1 MTLIFEISN
10 EGARCATIRK
20 PDVKQVKISKKYVR
34 AEKPQLPE
42 VSEVDFSR
50 HYTALSSR
58 AFGVDTGF
66 YPLGS
71 CTMKY
76 NPKINEEVAALEG
89 FTNIHPLQSEAS
101 VQGALEVIETLSGY
115 LAEITGMEGVT
126 LQPNAGAHGEYTGLL
141 LIAAYHSARGD
152 KKRTKVIVPDSA
164 HGTNP
169 ASAVMAGFEIINVPS
184 DEEKGVDLEA
194 LKSVVGDDTAA
205 LMLTNPTTLGLFE
218 KNIKEI
224 SKIIHDAG
232 GLLYY
237 DGANLNAVMGS
248 VRPGDMGFD
257 VVHLNLH
264 KTFSTPHGG
273 GGPGSGP
280 VGCKKELV
288 PFLPDPAVV
297 KTDKGY
303 KFACSKKSIGKIA
316 SFYGNFGVYVRA
328 LAYITTLGAEGIK
341 SAAEHAV
348 LNANYLKVNIEDLY
362 PTEKGR
368 HCMHEFV
375 VSMQELKDKTGVSA
389 MDIAKTMIDRGY
401 HPPTMYFPL
410 IIHEA
415 LMFEPTET
423 ENKRTLDEVIAA
435 LREIYEEAYKDPE
448 YMKAAPHHA
457 QIGRPDEVKAA
468 RQPVVRYKKS

>member
-1 MTLIFEISN
+1 MNLIFEIS
-10 EGARCATIRK
+10 EQGKRCATIRT
-20 PDVKQVKISKKYVR
+20 PDVKSAKLNKKYLR
-34 AEKPQLPE
+34 AQKPELPE
-42 VSEVDFSR
+42 VSEVDFAR
-50 HYTALSSR
+50 HYTALSRR

-89 FTNIHPLQSEAS
+89 FTRIHPLQSES
-101 VQGALEVIETLSGY
+101 TVQGALEVMETLSGY
-115 LAEITGMEGVT
+115 LAEITGMDAVT

-141 LIAAYHSARGD
+141 LIAEYHAARKD
-152 KKRTKVIVPDSA
+152 FKRTKVIVPDSA

-184 DEEKGVDLEA
+184 DEEKGVDIEA
-194 LKSVVGDDTAA
+194 LKAVVGDDTAA

-237 DGANLNAVMGS
+237 DGANLNAVMGV

-280 VGCKKELV
+280 VGCKKALA
-288 PFLPDPAVV
+288 PFLPNPAVV

-303 KFACSKKSIGKIA
+303 KFANGKNSIGKVA

-328 LAYITTLGAEGIK
+328 LAYIVTLGAEGIK
-341 SAAEHAV
+341 SAAQHAV

-375 VSMQELKDKTGVSA
+375 VSMQDLKDKTGVSA

-435 LREIYEEAYKDPE
+435 LREIYEEAFKDPE

-468 RQPVVRYKKS
+468 RQPIVRYIK

>member
-1 MTLIFEISN
+1 MNLIFEIS
-10 EGARCATIRK
+10 EKGARCATIRK
-20 PDVKQVKISKKYVR
+20 PDVKCAKLKGEYLR
-34 AEKPQLPE
+34 AEKPELPE
-42 VSEVDFSR
+42 VSEVDFAR
-50 HYTALSSR
+50 HYTALSRR

-89 FTNIHPLQSEAS
+89 FTRIHPLQSEAT
-101 VQGALEVIETLSGY
+101 VQGALEVVETLSGY
-115 LAEITGMEGVT
+115 LAEITGMEAVT

-141 LIAAYHSARGD
+141 LIAAYHAARGD
-152 KKRTKVIVPDSA
+152 FKRTKVIVPDSA

-169 ASAVMAGFEIINVPS
+169 ASAVMAGFEIINVAS

-194 LKSVVGDDTAA
+194 LKAVVGDDTAA

-218 KNIKEI
+218 KNIKQI

-237 DGANLNAVMGS
+237 DGANLNAVMGI

-280 VGCKKELV
+280 VGCKKALV
-288 PFLPDPAVV
+288 PFLPEPAVV
-297 KTDKGY
+297 KTEKGY
-303 KFACSKKSIGKIA
+303 KFACGKKSIGKVA

-435 LREIYEEAYKDPE
+435 LREIYEEAFKDPE

-468 RQPVVRYKKS
+468 RQPVVRYKK

>member
-1 MTLIFEISN
+1 MNLIFEIS
-10 EGARCATIRK
+10 EQGKRCATIRK
-20 PDVKQVKISKKYVR
+20 PDVKPAKISNKYLR
-34 AEKPQLPE
+34 AQKPELPE
-42 VSEVDFSR
+42 VSEVDFAR
-50 HYTALSSR
+50 HYTALSRR

-76 NPKINEEVAALEG
+76 NPKINEEVAGLEG
-89 FTNIHPLQSEAS
+89 FTQIHPLQPENT
-101 VQGALEVIETLSGY
+101 VQGALEVMETLSGY
-115 LAEITGMEGVT
+115 LAEITGMDAVT

-141 LIAAYHSARGD
+141 LIAEYHAARKD
-152 KKRTKVIVPDSA
+152 FKRTKVIVPDSA

-184 DEEKGVDLEA
+184 NEEKGVDLEA
-194 LKSVVGDDTAA
+194 LKKVVGDDTAA

-237 DGANLNAVMGS
+237 DGANLNAVMGI

-280 VGCKKELV
+280 VGCKKALA
-288 PFLPDPAVV
+288 PFLPNPAVV

-303 KFACSKKSIGKIA
+303 KFANGKNSIGKVA

-328 LAYITTLGAEGIK
+328 LAYIVALGAEGIK
-341 SAAEHAV
+341 SAAQHAV

-435 LREIYEEAYKDPE
+435 LREIYENAFKDPE

-468 RQPVVRYKKS
+468 RQPIVRYTK

>member
-1 MTLIFEISN
+1 MNLIFEIS
-10 EGARCATIRK
+10 EKGKRCDTIRT
-20 PDVKQVKISKKYVR
+20 PDVKAAKIDKKYLR
-34 AEKPQLPE
+34 AEKPELPE
-42 VSEVDFSR
+42 VSEVDFAR
-50 HYTALSSR
+50 HYTALSRR
-58 AFGVDTGF
+58 AFGVDNGF

-76 NPKINEEVAALEG
+76 NPKINEEVAALPG
-89 FTNIHPLQSEAS
+89 FTRVHPLQDEKT
-101 VQGALEVIETLSGY
+101 VQGSLEVMDTLGKY
-115 LAEITGMEGVT
+115 LAEITGMDAVT

-141 LIAAYHSARGD
+141 LIAAYHASRKD
-152 KKRTKVIVPDSA
+152 FKRTKVIVPDSA

-184 DEEKGVDLEA
+184 DENKGVDLEA
-194 LKSVVGDDTAA
+194 LKKVVGKDTAA

-224 SKIIHDAG
+224 SRIIHNAG

-237 DGANLNAVMGS
+237 DGANLNAVMGV

-280 VGCKKELV
+280 VGCKKALA
-288 PFLPDPAVV
+288 PFLPDPRVE
-297 KTDKGY
+297 KTEKGY
-303 KFACSKKSIGKIA
+303 KFVYGKKSIGKVA

-328 LAYITTLGAEGIK
+328 LAYITALGAEGIK
-341 SAAEHAV
+341 SAAQHAV

-468 RQPVVRYKKS
+468 RQPVVRYIKN

>member
-1 MTLIFEISN
+1 MNLIFEIS
-10 EGARCATIRK
+10 EKGKRCATIRT
-20 PDVKQVKISKKYVR
+20 PDVKAAKINKKYLR
-34 AEKPQLPE
+34 AEKPELPE

-50 HYTALSSR
+50 HYTALSRR
-58 AFGVDTGF
+58 AFGVDNGF

-89 FTNIHPLQSEAS
+89 FTRIHPLQDVKT
-101 VQGALEVIETLSGY
+101 VQGALEVMDTLSCS
-115 LAEITGMEGVT
+115 LAEITGMDAVT
-126 LQPNAGAHGEYTGLL
+126 PQPNAGAHGEYTGLL
-141 LIAAYHSARGD
+141 LIAAYHAARKD
-152 KKRTKVIVPDSA
+152 FKRTKVIVPDSA

-184 DEEKGVDLEA
+184 DEKKGVDLKA
-194 LKSVVGDDTAA
+194 LKAVVGDDTAA

-224 SKIIHDAG
+224 SKIIHNAG

-237 DGANLNAVMGS
+237 DGANLNAVMGV

-280 VGCKKELV
+280 VGCKKELAQ
-288 PFLPDPAVV
+288 FLPNPRVE
-297 KTDKGY
+297 KTEKGY
-303 KFACSKKSIGKIA
+303 KFVNGAKSIGKVA

-328 LAYITTLGAEGIK
+328 LAYIVALGAEGIK
-341 SAAEHAV
+341 AAAQHAV

-389 MDIAKTMIDRGY
+389 MEIAKTMIDRGY

-435 LREIYEEAYKDPE
+435 LREIYEEAFKDPE
-448 YMKAAPHHA
+448 YMKSAPHHA

-468 RQPVVRYKKS
+468 RQPVVRYVKQ

>member
-1 MTLIFEISN
+1 MNLIFEIS
-10 EGARCATIRK
+10 ESGKRCATIRT
-20 PDVKQVKISKKYVR
+20 PEVKKHKIEKRFLR
-34 AEKPQLPE
+34 ADRPELPE

-50 HYTALSSR
+50 HYTALSRR
-58 AFGVDTGF
+58 AFGVDNGF

-76 NPKINEEVAALEG
+76 NPKINEEVASLPG
-89 FTNIHPLQSEAS
+89 FTAIHPLQPEKT
-101 VQGALEVIETLSGY
+101 VQGSLEVMHTLSEY
-115 LAEITGMEGVT
+115 LAEITGMDAVT

-141 LIAAYHSARGD
+141 LIAAYHASRKD
-152 KKRTKVIVPDSA
+152 FKRTKVIVPDSA

-184 DEEKGVDLEA
+184 DEKKGVDIQA
-194 LKSVVGDDTAA
+194 LKKVVGDDTAA

-218 KNIKEI
+218 KNIKQI

-237 DGANLNAVMGS
+237 DGANLNAVMGI

-288 PFLPDPAVV
+288 SFLPNPMV
-297 KTDKGY
+297 KKTASGY
-303 KFACSKKSIGKIA
+303 KFACDKKSIGKVA

-328 LAYITTLGAEGIK
+328 LTYIVALGAEGIK
-341 SAAEHAV
+341 SAAQHAV

-389 MDIAKTMIDRGY
+389 MEIAKTMIDRGY

-423 ENKRTLDEVIAA
+423 ENKATLDEVIKA
-435 LREIYEEAYKDPE
+435 LREIYEEAFKDPE
-448 YMKAAPHHA
+448 YMKSAPHFA

-468 RQPVVRYKKS
+468 RQPIVRYIKK

>member
-1 MTLIFEISN
+1 MNLIFEIS
-10 EGARCATIRK
+10 EQGKRCATIRT
-20 PDVKQVKISKKYVR
+20 PDVKNAKLNNKYLR
-34 AEKPQLPE
+34 AQKPELPE
-42 VSEVDFSR
+42 VSEVDFAR
-50 HYTALSSR
+50 HYTALSRR

-89 FTNIHPLQSEAS
+89 FTRIHPLQSES
-101 VQGALEVIETLSGY
+101 TVQGALEVMETLSGY
-115 LAEITGMEGVT
+115 LAEITGMDAVT

-141 LIAAYHSARGD
+141 LIAEYHAARKD
-152 KKRTKVIVPDSA
+152 FKRTKVIVPDSA

-184 DEEKGVDLEA
+184 DDKKGVDIEA
-194 LKSVVGDDTAA
+194 LKAVVGDDTAA

-237 DGANLNAVMGS
+237 DGANLNAVMGV

-280 VGCKKELV
+280 VGCKKALA
-288 PFLPDPAVV
+288 PFLPNPAVV

-303 KFACSKKSIGKIA
+303 KFANGKNSIGKVA

-328 LAYITTLGAEGIK
+328 LAYIVTLGAEGIK
-341 SAAEHAV
+341 SAAQHAV

-375 VSMQELKDKTGVSA
+375 VSMQDLKDKTGVSA

-435 LREIYEEAYKDPE
+435 LREIYEEAFKDPE

-468 RQPVVRYKKS
+468 RQPIVRYIK

>member
-1 MTLIFEISN
+1 MNLIFEIS
-10 EGARCATIRK
+10 EQGKRCATIRT
-20 PDVKQVKISKKYVR
+20 PEVKGVKLNSKHLR
-34 AEKPQLPE
+34 ANKVDLPE
-42 VSEVDFSR
+42 VSEVDFAR
-50 HYTALSSR
+50 HYTALSRR

-76 NPKINEEVAALEG
+76 NPKINEEVAGLAG
-89 FTNIHPLQSEAS
+89 FTRVHPLQDQKT
-101 VQGALEVIETLSGY
+101 VQGALEVMETLSGY
-115 LAEITGMEGVT
+115 LAEITGMDAVT

-141 LIAAYHSARGD
+141 LIAAYHAARKD
-152 KKRTKVIVPDSA
+152 FKRTKVIVPDSA

-184 DEEKGVDLEA
+184 DEAKGVDLEA
-194 LKSVVGDDTAA
+194 LKKVVGDDTAA

-237 DGANLNAVMGS
+237 DGANLNAVMGI

-280 VGCKKELV
+280 VGCKKDLV
-288 PFLPDPAVV
+288 AYLPDPRVE
-297 KTDKGY
+297 KTANGY
-303 KFACSKKSIGKIA
+303 KFVYNKKSIGKIA

-328 LAYITTLGAEGIK
+328 LAYIVALGAEGIK
-341 SAAEHAV
+341 SASQHAV

-389 MDIAKTMIDRGY
+389 MEIAKTMIDRGY

-435 LREIYEEAYKDPE
+435 LREIYEEAFKDPE
-448 YMKAAPHHA
+448 YMKHAPHHA

-468 RQPVVRYKKS
+468 RSPIVRYVK

>member
-1 MTLIFEISN
+1 MNLIFEIS
-10 EGARCATIRK
+10 EQGKRCATIRK
-20 PDVKQVKISKKYVR
+20 PDVERVKLNKKYLR
-34 AEKPQLPE
+34 AEKPELPE
-42 VSEVDFSR
+42 VSEVDFAR
-50 HYTALSSR
+50 HYTALSRR

-89 FTNIHPLQSEAS
+89 FTRIHPLQDVKT
-101 VQGALEVIETLSGY
+101 VQGALEVMEMLSGY
-115 LAEITGMEGVT
+115 LAEITGMDAVT

-141 LIAAYHSARGD
+141 LIAAYHAARKD
-152 KKRTKVIVPDSA
+152 FKRTKIIVPDSA

-184 DEEKGVDLEA
+184 DEKKGVDLEA
-194 LKSVVGDDTAA
+194 LRKVVGEDTAA

-237 DGANLNAVMGS
+237 DGANLNAVMGI

-280 VGCKKELV
+280 VGCKKELSA
-288 PFLPDPAVV
+288 FLPDPRVE
-297 KTDKGY
+297 KTEKGY
-303 KFACSKKSIGKIA
+303 KFVCSKKSIGKVA

-328 LAYITTLGAEGIK
+328 LAYIVTLGAEGIK

-435 LREIYEEAYKDPE
+435 LREIYENAFKDPE

-468 RQPVVRYKKS
+468 RQPIVRYTK

>member
-1 MTLIFEISN
+1 MNLIFEIS
-10 EGARCATIRK
+10 EQGKRCATIRT
-20 PDVKQVKISKKYVR
+20 PDVKPATIQSKYLR
-34 AEKPQLPE
+34 AQKPELPE
-42 VSEVDFSR
+42 VSEVDFAR
-50 HYTALSSR
+50 HYTALSRR

-89 FTNIHPLQSEAS
+89 FTRIHPTQPENT
-101 VQGALEVIETLSGY
+101 VQGALEVMETLSGY
-115 LAEITGMEGVT
+115 LAEITGMDAVT

-141 LIAAYHSARGD
+141 LIAEYHAARKD
-152 KKRTKVIVPDSA
+152 FKRTKVIVPDSA

-184 DEEKGVDLEA
+184 DDKKGVDLEA
-194 LKSVVGDDTAA
+194 LKKVVGDDTAA

-237 DGANLNAVMGS
+237 DGANLNAVMGI

-280 VGCKKELV
+280 VGCKKALA
-288 PFLPDPAVV
+288 PFLPNPAVE

-303 KFACSKKSIGKIA
+303 KFVNGKNSIGKVA

-328 LAYITTLGAEGIK
+328 LAYIVALGAEGIK
-341 SAAEHAV
+341 SAAQHAV

-435 LREIYEEAYKDPE
+435 LREIYENAFKDPE

-468 RQPVVRYKKS
+468 RQPIVRYIK

>member
-1 MTLIFEISN
+1 MNLIFEIS
-10 EGARCATIRK
+10 EQGKRCATIRT
-20 PDVKQVKISKKYVR
+20 PDVKSAKLDKKYLR
-34 AEKPQLPE
+34 AQKPELPE
-42 VSEVDFSR
+42 VSEVDFAR
-50 HYTALSSR
+50 HYTALSRR

-76 NPKINEEVAALEG
+76 NPKINEEVAALPG
-89 FTNIHPLQSEAS
+89 FTRIHPLQSES
-101 VQGALEVIETLSGY
+101 TVQGALEVMETLSGY
-115 LAEITGMEGVT
+115 LVEITGMDAVT

-141 LIAAYHSARGD
+141 LIAEYHAARKD
-152 KKRTKVIVPDSA
+152 FKRTKVIVPDSA

-184 DEEKGVDLEA
+184 DEKKGVDLEA
-194 LKSVVGDDTAA
+194 LKAVVGDDTAA

-237 DGANLNAVMGS
+237 DGANLNAVMGI

-280 VGCKKELV
+280 VGCKKALA

-303 KFACSKKSIGKIA
+303 KFVYGKKSIGKVA

-328 LAYITTLGAEGIK
+328 LAYIVALGAEGIK
-341 SAAEHAV
+341 SAAQHAV

-423 ENKRTLDEVIAA
+423 ENNRTLDEVIAA
-435 LREIYEEAYKDPE
+435 LREIYEEAFKDPE

-468 RQPVVRYKKS
+468 RQPIVRYTK

>member
-1 MTLIFEISN
+1 MNLIFEISS

-20 PDVKQVKISKKYVR
+20 PDVKCAKIAKKYLR
-34 AEKPQLPE
+34 AQRPELPE
-42 VSEVDFSR
+42 VSEVDFAR
-50 HYTALSSR
+50 HYTALSRR

-76 NPKINEEVAALEG
+76 NPKLNEEIAALEG
-89 FTNIHPLQSEAS
+89 FNRIHPLQPENS
-101 VQGALEVIETLSGY
+101 VQGALEVMEVLGGY
-115 LAEITGMEGVT
+115 LAEITGMEAVT

-141 LIAAYHSARGD
+141 LIAAYHAARGD

-184 DEEKGVDLEA
+184 DSEKGVDLEA
-194 LKSVVGDDTAA
+194 LKAVVGDDTAA

-224 SKIIHDAG
+224 SRIIHDAG

-237 DGANLNAVMGS
+237 DGANLNAVMGI

-288 PFLPDPAVV
+288 PFLPDPSVIR
-297 KTDKGY
+297 TDKGY
-303 KFACSKKSIGKIA
+303 KFAYSKKSIGKIA

-328 LAYITTLGAEGIK
+328 LAYIITLGAEGIK

-348 LNANYLKVNIEDLY
+348 LNANYLKANIEDLY

-375 VSMQELKDKTGVSA
+375 VSMQELKDRTGVSA

-435 LREIYEEAYKDPE
+435 LREIYDEAFKDPE

-468 RQPVVRYKKS
+468 RQPVVRYKKA